1 MNDEP
6 DPILEP
12 TTGDNGS
19 FGATF
24 AIGSTVLK
32 PLSHGHR
39 NAFFRIT
46 GHLDLRGD
54 ETNIVLLYV
63 LTQEKKALHVLR
75 TKEQYLDFVFAA
87 TEWAEQFG
95 IKDITDVANAVWKDY
110 EDAVSLEPDTKD
122 AVTGNG

>member
-6 DPILEP
+6 DPIQDTP
-12 TTGDNGS
+12 GDNGQ

-24 AIGSTVLK
+24 AIGNIVLK

-54 ETNIVLLYV
+54 ETNIALLYV
-63 LTQEKKALHVLR
+63 LTRDKKELHLLR
-75 TKEQYLDFVFAA
+75 TREQYLDFLMLA
-87 TEWAEQFG
+87 TEWAEAFK
-95 IKDITDVANAVWKDY
+95 IKEITDVANAVWKDY
-110 EDAVSLEPDTKD
+110 EQAAGLEPEPQGTES
-122 AVTGNG
+122 GNG